1 MMPIGLQQPCPP
13 SACLSCPPKTL
24 LPGIRLRGQSQ
35 PHYICSSLPPLHL
48 KLPALACLSQH
59 FSLYDLMFVCPS
71 DIIFLQRHFP
81 SMNGSQKSCSQPCFI
96 FVFKDSFIII
106 HKYSIA
112 DFRRTRRGLSD
123 LITGGNE
130 PPCGYWDLNSG
141 PSEEQ
146 SVLLPTEPSCQPS
159 L

>member
-1 MMPIGLQQPCPP
+1 
-13 SACLSCPPKTL
+13 
-24 LPGIRLRGQSQ
+24 
-35 PHYICSSLPPLHL
+35 
-48 KLPALACLSQH
+48 
-59 FSLYDLMFVCPS
+59 MFVCPS

-146 SVLLPTEPSCQPS
+146 SVLLPTEPSRQPTTYVFITNTS
-159 L
+159 SISYFHATVTDRVERTT